1 MKKMGFIIAGAIIVV
16 IGLFWIMNYNGLIKL
31 RGWKE
36 EAWSQIDVQL
46 KRRYDLIPNLVDTAK
61 TYMKH
66 EKETLAEI
74 VKMRN
79 QIVSPDLSR
88 EEQVQADNEL
98 SGTLRQFFSLTEAY
112 PNLKANETFSKVHED
127 LVATE
132 NKVAY
137 SKQLYNKTVMQYNN
151 KVESFPSNLIASVH
165 NFRKHG
171 YLEASNEER
180 QAVRVD
186 FD

>member
-1 MKKMGFIIAGAIIVV
+1 MGFLIAGGIIII
-16 IGLFWIMNYNGLIKL
+16 IGGFWIMNYNGLIKL

-36 EAWSQIDVQL
+36 ESWSQIDVQL
-46 KRRYDLIPNLVDTAK
+46 KRRYDLIPNLVNTAK

-66 EKETLAEI
+66 ERSTLAEI
-74 VKMRN
+74 VEKRN
-79 QIVSPDLSR
+79 QITSPDLTR
-88 EEQVQADNEL
+88 EEQVQADNQL
-98 SGTLRQFFSLTEAY
+98 SGALRQFFSLTEAY
-112 PNLKANETFSKVHED
+112 PDLKANESFSKLHED

-171 YLEASNEER
+171 YLEATNEER
-180 QAVRVD
+180 QSVKVD